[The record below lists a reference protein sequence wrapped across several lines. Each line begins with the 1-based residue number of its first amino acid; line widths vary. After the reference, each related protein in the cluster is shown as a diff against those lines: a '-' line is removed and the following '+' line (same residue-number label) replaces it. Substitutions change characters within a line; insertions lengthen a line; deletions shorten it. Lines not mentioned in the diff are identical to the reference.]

1 MATSPRA
8 LRARVARY
16 RAALLLTVAGP
27 VALGGA
33 GVAACYGRGRNAPPE
48 AEVTTIRV
56 RNQSFLDHNIYVIYG
71 GGARAR
77 LGNVNG
83 NSTAVLRIP
92 PSFIQPGGLLRFLAD
107 PIGSNLTPVSDQIIV
122 SPGDEVQ
129 LTIPPR

>member
-1 MATSPRA
+1 
-8 LRARVARY
+8 
-16 RAALLLTVAGP
+16 
-27 VALGGA
+27 
-33 GVAACYGRGRNAPPE
+33 
-48 AEVTTIRV
+48 
-56 RNQSFLDHNIYVIYG
+56 
-71 GGARAR
+71 
-77 LGNVNG
+77 VNG